1 METVM
6 ERILPCVPHLPVSS
20 VAKRLPAR
28 VATGPTRSF
37 AILFVVLAFSL
48 AAFAQEDAPPE
59 QAVIAPLAER
69 SLLLDAAAADGN
81 IVVVGERGHILV
93 SGDAGATWKQVP
105 VPTRATLTGVWFE
118 GRDLGWAVGH
128 DSVILRTRDG
138 GSSWER
144 VYWAPEDE
152 SPFLDVWF
160 SDADN
165 GFAIGAYGSFYVT
178 ADGGETWDFVPVAED
193 DFQPHLNHIAHAAD
207 GTLYLAAEAG
217 TVFRSDDGG
226 ETWVALE
233 SPYEGSFFGS
243 LPLDDGA
250 VLIFGLR
257 GHLFRSE
264 DRGETWEQIETDT
277 TGMLNQGIRLD
288 DGRIVI
294 VGLSG
299 AVLVSTDDGRTFE
312 LRPQQ
317 SRAGIQAVIEAG
329 EDHLVFVGEF
339 GTRRV
344 PLSELFGG

>member
-1 METVM
+1 M
-6 ERILPCVPHLPVSS
+6 ERYLLCVLPASLPP
-20 VAKRLPAR
+20 KRLRDA
-28 VATGPTRSF
+28 VLAGPFRSL
-37 AILFVVLAFSL
+37 AILAAILALSL
-48 AAFAQEDAPPE
+48 AAAAQEDETPPE
-59 QAVIAPLAER
+59 QAVIAPLADR

-178 ADGGETWDFVPVAED
+178 SDGGENWDFVPVTEGE
-193 DFQPHLNHIAHAAD
+193 FQPHLNHISKAGD
-207 GTLYLAAEAG
+207 GTLYLSAEAG

-226 ETWVALE
+226 ETWVELE
-233 SPYEGSFFGS
+233 TPYEGSFFGS
-243 LPLDDGA
+243 LPLENEA
-250 VLIFGLR
+250 VLFFGLR
-257 GHLFRSE
+257 GHLFRSD
-264 DRGETWEQIETDT
+264 DRGVTWQPIETET
-277 TGMLNQGIRLD
+277 TAMLNQGIRLEG
-288 DGRIVI
+288 GRVVI

-299 AVLVSTDDGRTFE
+299 TVLVSKDDGRTFE
-312 LRPQQ
+312 LRPQE
-317 SRAGIQAVIEAG
+317 SRAGIQSVIRAG
-329 EDHLVFVGEF
+329 DDHLVFVGEF